1 MRKSMVP
8 LALMLALGLLIPAG
22 ASAKEDTTRDAA
34 LQQLKNTKKAV
45 EDSVAKKADDTGT
58 SGKGTSGKGTSG
70 KGKDDAGKNDDKGKD
85 DKGGGVAN
93 DDQMKNCYVYTTGG
107 RKTRPDQR
115 HITKADEMRLKV
127 DDRLKQLAG
136 MIYYDDAV
144 RYPEKADD
152 PKSYNPRYN
161 LYSKDDRMGRK
172 ACVLF

>member
-1 MRKSMVP
+1 MRKSMVR
-8 LALMLALGLLIPAG
+8 LALMLALGLMAPAG

-45 EDSVAKKADDTGT
+45 EDSVAKKADD
-58 SGKGTSGKGTSG
+58 KGTSGKGTSG

-85 DKGGGVAN
+85 DKGRGVAN
-93 DDQMKNCYVYTTGG
+93 DDQMKSCYVYTSAG
-107 RKTRPDQR
+107 KQPRPDQR
-115 HITKADEMRLKV
+115 HISKADKMRLKS
-127 DDRLKQLAG
+127 DDKLKQLAG
-136 MIYYDDAV
+136 MIFHDDAV

-161 LYSKDDRMGRK
+161 LYSKDDRLGRK

>member
-1 MRKSMVP
+1 MRKSMVQ
-8 LALMLALGLLIPAG
+8 LALMLALGLMVPAG

-45 EDSVAKKADDTGT
+45 EDSVAKKADD
-58 SGKGTSGKGTSG
+58 KGTSGKGTSG
-70 KGKDDAGKNDDKGKD
+70 KGKDDVGKNDKGKD
-85 DKGGGVAN
+85 DKGGGVAG
-93 DDQMKNCYVYTTGG
+93 DDQMKNCFVYTTGG
-107 RKTRPDQR
+107 RKPRPDQR
-115 HITKADEMRLKV
+115 HITKADEMRFKT

-136 MIYYDDAV
+136 MIYHDDTV

-161 LYSKDDRMGRK
+161 LYSKDDRLGRK

>member
-1 MRKSMVP
+1 MRKWMAS
-8 LALMLALGLLIPAG
+8 LALVLAVGLMAPTS
-22 ASAKEDTTRDAA
+22 ASAKEDTARDAA

-45 EDSVAKKADDTGT
+45 EDSVAKKGDD
-58 SGKGTSGKGTSG
+58 KNVSG
-70 KGKDDAGKNDDKGKD
+70 KGKDDKGKDDKGKDAKGQD

-93 DDQMKNCYVYTTGG
+93 DDQMKNCYVYTSAG
-107 RKTRPDQR
+107 KQPRPNQR
-115 HITKADEMRLKV
+115 HISKADKMRLKA

-136 MIYYDDAV
+136 MIYHDDTV

-161 LYSKDDRMGRK
+161 LYSKDDRLGRK

>member
-8 LALMLALGLLIPAG
+8 LALMLALGLMVPAG

-45 EDSVAKKADDTGT
+45 EDSASKKADD
-58 SGKGTSGKGTSG
+58 KGTSGKGTSG

-85 DKGGGVAN
+85 DKGGGVAS
-93 DDQMKNCYVYTTGG
+93 DDQMKNCFVYTKEG
-107 RKTRPDQR
+107 KKPRPDQR
-115 HITKADEMRLKV
+115 YITKADEMRLKS

-136 MIYYDDAV
+136 MIYYDDSV

-161 LYSKDDRMGRK
+161 LYSKDDCMGRK

>member
-1 MRKSMVP
+1 MRKSMVQ
-8 LALMLALGLLIPAG
+8 LALMLALGLMVPAG

-45 EDSVAKKADDTGT
+45 EDRVAKKADD
-58 SGKGTSGKGTSG
+58 KGTSGKGTSG
-70 KGKDDAGKNDDKGKD
+70 KGKDDVGKNDKGKD
-85 DKGGGVAN
+85 DKGGGVAG
-93 DDQMKNCYVYTTGG
+93 DDQMKNCFVYTTGG
-107 RKTRPDQR
+107 RKPRPDQR
-115 HITKADEMRLKV
+115 HITKADEMRFKT

-136 MIYYDDAV
+136 MIYHDDTV

-161 LYSKDDRMGRK
+161 LYSKDDRLGRK